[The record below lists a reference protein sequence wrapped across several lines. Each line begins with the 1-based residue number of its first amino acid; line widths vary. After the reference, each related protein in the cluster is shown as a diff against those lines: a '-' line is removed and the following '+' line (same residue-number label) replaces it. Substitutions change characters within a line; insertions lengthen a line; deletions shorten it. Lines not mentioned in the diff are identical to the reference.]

1 MDDIDITCAE
11 YSLDIIPNVSEIIT
25 ETLEKTVDI
34 PIISE
39 TIVALDDDYTMYIYM
54 GLAILVLFAF
64 FAYKFY
70 IVKQKRVT
78 FQDKLEECYGVNEC
92 YDGVCQRV

>member
-1 MDDIDITCAE
+1 
-11 YSLDIIPNVSEIIT
+11 LDIIPDVSEIIT

-39 TIVALDDDYTMYIYM
+39 TISALDDDYTLYMYM
-54 GLAILVLFAF
+54 GLAILVLLAF

-70 IVKQKRVT
+70 NAKQKRVT